1 MDMVERIKKLM
12 ESPEPEKVDPV
23 VEVKNIKV
31 RKNLPGNAPI
41 CQESPPVVSGC
52 RFADV
57 VPAFLLA
64 FWPPCF

>member
-31 RKNLPGNAPI
+31 RKNLPVLPI
-41 CQESPPVVSGC
+41 KVIIS
-52 RFADV
+52 
-57 VPAFLLA
+57 
-64 FWPPCF
+64 